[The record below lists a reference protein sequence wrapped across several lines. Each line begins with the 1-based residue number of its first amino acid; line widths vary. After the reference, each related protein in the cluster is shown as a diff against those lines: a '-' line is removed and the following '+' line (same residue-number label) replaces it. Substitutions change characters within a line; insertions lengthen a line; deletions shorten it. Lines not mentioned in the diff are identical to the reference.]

1 MKKEKI
7 LKGDFKMSNITFKQE
22 ELELFPYLYLIFPGE
37 EVIALKGSMYDGL
50 KGVIEEIRYGDERET
65 ENDCILDIVVTYHAT
80 DEEVAISH
88 PQLNGTSICEVIMG
102 EDELGFIIEAI
113 NRDTYLTAAGV
124 PVCPTCLEGIDEV
137 IVQTIQTDKYK
148 SYKGHLL
155 KQPGGHTD
163 EITTCLRCNNRISF
177 RQ

>member
-1 MKKEKI
+1 MFT
-7 LKGDFKMSNITFKQE
+7 DD
-22 ELELFPYLYLIFPGE
+22 ELFKYPYLNFISVGG
-37 EVIALKGSMYDGL
+37 EVIALKDSMYDGL
-50 KGVIEEIRYGDERET
+50 KGVIEEVRYGEERET

-102 EDELGFIIEAI
+102 EDELGFLIEAI
-113 NRDTYLTAAGV
+113 NRDSYLTAAGV

-137 IVQTIQTDKYK
+137 IVQTIQTQKYK

-155 KQPGGHTD
+155 KQPEGHTD
-163 EITTCLRCNNRISF
+163 EITTCLRCDTPLLF